1 MFSKSIQVFKERVV
15 NFSLSSLYVVRWKC
29 QDINVH
35 IKKYLFYIYWMDL
48 RILFHVQPKDA
59 IRLGFLSLIDT
70 MPMSQQI

>member
-1 MFSKSIQVFKERVV
+1 
-15 NFSLSSLYVVRWKC
+15 
-29 QDINVH
+29 
-35 IKKYLFYIYWMDL
+35 MDL